1 MKKYIVLLLL
11 LCGTSFAS
19 KLDSKSLMVGI
30 SIGAGSFVTRNY
42 VALPAARTTA
52 KAAKKTARA
61 TKHVATLGRR

>member
-1 MKKYIVLLLL
+1 MKKYIVLLL

-19 KLDSKSLMVGI
+19 TLDSKSLMVGI

-42 VALPAARTTA
+42 VVLPVAKTTA